1 MLCEGETETAV
12 LVVEWTVSG
21 DCVWRDVEID
31 EIKNVKGRVL

>member
-12 LVVEWTVSG
+12 LVVEWTVGS
-21 DCVWRDVEID
+21 DCVWRDVGID